1 MKLQKIINRL
11 QKLHPKEIDLS
22 LDRIKNLCEKLGNP
36 QDEINCIQVCGTN
49 GKGSTIS
56 FLRSILKEAD
66 IKCNIY
72 TSPHVQRINE
82 RFIYNDEM
90 ISDDDLSNLL
100 NEIEEINNGQP
111 LTYFEALTAAF
122 FHGCKKYNE
131 NLVIAEFGLFG
142 RGDAVN
148 ILKKNLCNIVT
159 SCSED
164 HLDWLPKN
172 DRNIKRIIFEKT
184 SSLLDSNIIVAKQT
198 SDEITKYIK
207 KNISN
212 NNANKYYFNENYNF
226 VLKENNFFYYEDNYG
241 GLKIP
246 KPNLNGQF
254 QLENASTAIATLR
267 ILKDL
272 KIKDQHIIDGIRKAS
287 NIARLEEIKSG
298 KLKKLVKNNKLILDS
313 SHNPGGSKAL
323 NEYLETLNCK
333 KHIIIGM
340 MANKDHEKY
349 ISYFKDIASLTTIDI
364 PNQPNAISGKELKDK
379 FKTIPNV
386 QYKKNI
392 KEAIQSIALEENDLI
407 VITGSLYLSG
417 EFLNLN

>member
-1 MKLQKIINRL
+1 MKLQKTINRL

-22 LDRIKNLCEKLGNP
+22 LDRIQNLCEKLGNP

-122 FHGCKKYNE
+122 FHGCKNYKE

-159 SCSED
+159 SCRP
-164 HLDWLPKN
+164 LRL
-172 DRNIKRIIFEKT
+172 
-184 SSLLDSNIIVAKQT
+184 V
-198 SDEITKYIK
+198 TKK
-207 KNISN
+207 
-212 NNANKYYFNENYNF
+212 
-226 VLKENNFFYYEDNYG
+226 
-241 GLKIP
+241 
-246 KPNLNGQF
+246 
-254 QLENASTAIATLR
+254 
-267 ILKDL
+267 
-272 KIKDQHIIDGIRKAS
+272 
-287 NIARLEEIKSG
+287 
-298 KLKKLVKNNKLILDS
+298 
-313 SHNPGGSKAL
+313 
-323 NEYLETLNCK
+323 
-333 KHIIIGM
+333 
-340 MANKDHEKY
+340 
-349 ISYFKDIASLTTIDI
+349 
-364 PNQPNAISGKELKDK
+364 
-379 FKTIPNV
+379 
-386 QYKKNI
+386 
-392 KEAIQSIALEENDLI
+392 
-407 VITGSLYLSG
+407 
-417 EFLNLN
+417 

>member
-1 MKLQKIINRL
+1 MKLQKIVNRL

-22 LDRIKNLCEKLGNP
+22 LDRIKNLCSKLGNP
-36 QDEINCIQVCGTN
+36 QDDIDCIQVCGTN

-56 FLRSILKEAD
+56 FLRSILREAN

-72 TSPHVQRINE
+72 TSPHVRHINE

-90 ISDDDLSNLL
+90 INDDNLSDLL
-100 NEIEEINNGQP
+100 NEIEKINNGQP

-122 FHGCKKYNE
+122 FYGCKKYKE

-172 DRNIKRIIFEKT
+172 DRTLERIIFEKT
-184 SSLLDSNIIVAKQT
+184 SSLLNSNIVVAKQ
-198 SDEITKYIK
+198 SSNEIIDCIK

-212 NNANKYYFNENYNF
+212 NTANKYFFNEDFNF
-226 VLKENNFFYYEDNYG
+226 VLKENNFFYYEDKYG

-254 QLENASTAIATLR
+254 QLENASTAIASLR
-267 ILKDL
+267 ILKDI
-272 KIKDQHIIDGIRKAS
+272 KIKDQHIIDGIQKAS

-298 KLKKLVKNNKLILDS
+298 KLKNLVKNNRLILDS
-313 SHNPGGSKAL
+313 SHNPGGSKVL
-323 NEYLETLNCK
+323 NEYLETLDCK

-340 MANKDHEKY
+340 MANKEHEKY
-349 ISYFKDIASLTTIDI
+349 ISYFKDISSLTTIDI
-364 PNQPNAISGKELKDK
+364 PNQPNAISGKELREK
-379 FKTIPNV
+379 FKSIPNV
-386 QYKKNI
+386 QYKKSI
-392 KEAIQSIALEENDLI
+392 KEAIQSINLKDNDLLI
-407 VITGSLYLSG
+407 ITGSLYLSG

>member
-1 MKLQKIINRL
+1 MKLQKIVNRL

-22 LDRIKNLCEKLGNP
+22 LDRIKLLCERLGNP

-56 FLRSILKEAD
+56 FLRSILKEAN

-72 TSPHVQRINE
+72 TSPHIKCINE

-100 NEIEEINNGQP
+100 NEIEETNSGQP

-122 FHGCKKYNE
+122 FLGCKKYKQ

-172 DRNIKRIIFEKT
+172 HRTIERIIFEKT
-184 SSLLDSNIIVAKQT
+184 SSLLNSNIVVAKQS
-198 SDEITKYIK
+198 SDEITECIK
-207 KNISN
+207 KNISKN
-212 NNANKYYFNENYNF
+212 SANKYYFKENYNF
-226 VLKENNFFYYEDNYG
+226 VLKENNFFYYEDKYG
-241 GLKIP
+241 NLKIP
-246 KPNLNGQF
+246 RPNLNGQF
-254 QLENASTAIATLR
+254 QIENASTAIATLR
-267 ILKDL
+267 ILEDI
-272 KIKDQHIIDGIRKAS
+272 KIKDQHIINGIQKAY

-298 KLKKLVKNNKLILDS
+298 KIKDLVKNNRLILDS
-313 SHNPGGSKAL
+313 SHNPGGAKVL
-323 NEYLETLNCK
+323 NEYLQTLDCN
-333 KHIIIGM
+333 KHVIIGM

-349 ISYFKDIASLTTIDI
+349 ISYFKNISSLTTIDI
-364 PNQPNAISGKELKDK
+364 PNQPNAIGGKELKDK
-379 FKTIPNV
+379 FKDFPNV

-392 KEAIQSIALEENDLI
+392 KDAIQSIPLKENDLLL
-407 VITGSLYLSG
+407 ITGSLYLSG
-417 EFLNLN
+417 EFFNLN